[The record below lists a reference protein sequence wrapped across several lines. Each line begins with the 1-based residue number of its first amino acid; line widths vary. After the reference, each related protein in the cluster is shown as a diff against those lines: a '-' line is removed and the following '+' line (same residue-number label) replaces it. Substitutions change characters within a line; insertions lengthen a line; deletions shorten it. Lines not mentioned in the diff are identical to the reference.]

1 MGYTHAEM
9 SDILS
14 AFKNLKS
21 VETIIKE
28 SELAI
33 QSLEEEIARL
43 QDLERQN
50 FYSKKG
56 LFNFKINELR
66 RQIANK
72 QQYLNSWCSYRAG

>member
-9 SDILS
+9 SDLLS
-14 AFKNLKS
+14 AFKNLKT

-56 LFNFKINELR
+56 LFNIKIKELR
-66 RQIANK
+66 KQIAMK
-72 QQYLNSWCSYRAG
+72 QQCINSWYSYRAG